1 VADLKKQI
9 DDLRENPDEFQVYDL
24 PDGNSGQQGQ
34 ISYALSR
41 HKGQNDSLFYMN
53 DTAAANAASSRR
65 TLPLACSQ
73 HFFALGQFLAVA
85 GEATDLSEG
94 EFTNRLTVG
103 WTYPVCAV
111 GFSFRKK
118 GQPTAQSM
126 KMLFIGLKQRR
137 RCGNLHT
144 EIEATWVHY
153 QVADPL
159 RPATLGMEMMIE
171 RAPGRQPEATYWE
184 RCAERL
190 PG

>member
-1 VADLKKQI
+1 MEMMFFKDYVVDLKKQI

-24 PDGNSGQQGQ
+24 QMEILVKKAQ

-53 DTAAANAASSRR
+53 DTASGKRSQLKEDVAFGMF
-65 TLPLACSQ
+65 Q

-85 GEATDLSEG
+85 GQATDLSEG
-94 EFTNRLTVG
+94 EFTNLLTVG

-126 KMLFIGLKQRR
+126 KMLFIGL
-137 RCGNLHT
+137 NND
-144 EIEATWVHY
+144 EDA
-153 QVADPL
+153 
-159 RPATLGMEMMIE
+159 
-171 RAPGRQPEATYWE
+171 ATYTQRLNQPGFIISRRPFATRQLWE
-184 RCAERL
+184 WK
-190 PG
+190 